1 MAGFTTEEWQK
12 IRDTLNADPQRYGL
26 PGRVYGSVVLASANI
41 RKLGAKSK
49 RDARTWRF
57 LADVFRHFDLLAVQ
71 EVLEDMEGLRHLE
84 ELMGEDFGMV
94 VSDTTGSFPNEGGL
108 AERLAFIF
116 NWTIVNRKEMVTD
129 VTFDRSKVLQV
140 IAEEGDAIQEAVEN
154 AKKNKA
160 YLKKLKSYERKFKQ
174 AKIKGKR
181 LPDKPRLPIK
191 MPAFLTF
198 IRTPFAVMFEI
209 HGHPGAVRYTFMA
222 VNAHLFY
229 GNFIDDRR
237 QEFDALM
244 RWIMGRVQEC
254 DENLPLNILL
264 MGDLNLDF
272 DNPMNDHKRINKL
285 IDDLNREGGKEVN
298 VYFPFLSPHPQRSGQ
313 QLMGRDS
320 RPLQTNA
327 RMSETFDQIG
337 FFSRDER
344 LKSLKNRDAGAAE
357 RGPDFG
363 VFDFVNLFS
372 EALHGKPFEM
382 LEKSRQLAL
391 IESFEHKVSDHMPLW
406 FRIPLPDV
414 EEGIAP
420 NA

>member
-1 MAGFTTEEWQK
+1 MKKFTADEWRK
-12 IRDTLNADPQRYGL
+12 IRATLNADPQRYGL
-26 PGRVYGSVVLASANI
+26 PRRVYGSAVLASANI
-41 RKLGAKSK
+41 RKLGAKNN
-49 RDARTWRF
+49 RDEHTWRF
-57 LADVFRHFDLLAVQ
+57 LAEVLSHFDLLAVQ

-140 IAEEGDAIQEAVEN
+140 IAEEGDAIQEAVES
-154 AKKNKA
+154 AKQNEE
-160 YLKKLKSYERKFKQ
+160 YRKKLKRYEKKLAKFRAEGGREPQ
-174 AKIKGKR
+174 
-181 LPDKPRLPIK
+181 KPMLPIQ

-209 HGHPGAVRYTFMA
+209 HGHPGAERYTFMA
-222 VNAHLFY
+222 INAHLYY

-237 QEFDALM
+237 QEFNALM
-244 RWIMGRVQEC
+244 SWIMGRVQEC
-254 DENLPLNILL
+254 DKNTPLNILL
-264 MGDLNLDF
+264 LGDLNLDF
-272 DNPMNDHKRINKL
+272 DNPINDHKRIKKL
-285 IDDLNREGGKEVN
+285 IRDLNEKGGEEVN
-298 VYFPFLSPHPQRSGQ
+298 VYFPFLSPYPQRPDQ
-313 QLMGRDS
+313 QLMGADGK
-320 RPLQTNA
+320 PLQTNA
-327 RMSETFDQIG
+327 RLSETFDQVG

-344 LKSLKNRDAGAAE
+344 LKLLKNEDAGKSE

-372 EALHGKPFEM
+372 EALHGKPFE
-382 LEKSRQLAL
+382 KLAEEQQKVL
-391 IESFEHKVSDHMPLW
+391 IKRFEHNVSDHMPLW

-414 EEGIAP
+414 EDGISPSA
-420 NA
+420 

>member
-1 MAGFTTEEWQK
+1 MAGFTADEWQK
-12 IRDTLNADPQRYGL
+12 IRDTLNTDPQRYGL
-26 PGRVYGSVVLASANI
+26 PRRVYGSVVLASANI

-49 RDARTWRF
+49 RDGHTWQF
-57 LADVFRHFDLLAVQ
+57 LADVYSHFDLLAVQ

-84 ELMGEDFGMV
+84 ELMGDDFGMV

-140 IAEEGDAIQEAVEN
+140 IAEEGDAIQEAVES

-160 YLKKLKSYERKFKQ
+160 YLKSLKSYERKLEKARTQ
-174 AKIKGKR
+174 GKR
-181 LPDKPRLPIK
+181 LPNKPKLPIK

-237 QEFDALM
+237 QEFNALM
-244 RWIMGRVQEC
+244 SWVMGRVQEC
-254 DENLPLNILL
+254 DENRPLNILL

-272 DNPMNDHKRINKL
+272 DNPMNDHKRIKKL

-298 VYFPFLSPHPQRSGQ
+298 VYFPFLSPHPRRSGQ
-313 QLMGRDS
+313 QLMGRDG

-327 RMSETFDQIG
+327 RMTETFDQIG

-344 LKSLKNRDAGAAE
+344 LKSLQNADAGVAE

-372 EALHGKPFEM
+372 EALHGKPFE
-382 LEKSRQLAL
+382 QLAKAQQQEL
-391 IESFEHKVSDHMPLW
+391 IKRFEHKVSDHMPLW

-414 EEGIAP
+414 EEGIAS
-420 NA
+420 AV

>member
-1 MAGFTTEEWQK
+1 MASFTAAEWQK

-26 PGRVYGSVVLASANI
+26 PRRVYGSVVLASANI
-41 RKLGAKSK
+41 RKLGAKSR
-49 RDARTWRF
+49 RDAHTWRF
-57 LADVFRHFDLLAVQ
+57 LADVFSHFDLLAVQ

-84 ELMGEDFGMV
+84 ELMGDDFGMV

-140 IAEEGDAIQEAVEN
+140 IAEEGDAIQEAVAA
-154 AKKNKA
+154 AKLNEE
-160 YLKKLKSYERKFKQ
+160 YCRKLKSYERKLEK
-174 AKIKGKR
+174 AKIQGKR

-237 QEFDALM
+237 QEFNALM

-254 DENLPLNILL
+254 DENRPLNILL

-272 DNPMNDHKRINKL
+272 DNPMNDHKRIKKL
-285 IDDLNREGGKEVN
+285 IDDLNREGGREVN
-298 VYFPFLSPHPQRSGQ
+298 VYFPFLSPHPRRSGQ
-313 QLMGRDS
+313 QLMGRDG

-327 RMSETFDQIG
+327 RLTETFDQIG
-337 FFSRDER
+337 FFSHDER
-344 LKSLKNRDAGAAE
+344 LKSLQNEDAGAAE

-372 EALHGKPFEM
+372 EALHGKPFEI
-382 LEKSRQLAL
+382 LAEEQQQAL
-391 IESFEHKVSDHMPLW
+391 IKRFEHKVSDHMPLW

-414 EEGIAP
+414 KEGIATS
-420 NA
+420 A

>member
-1 MAGFTTEEWQK
+1 MARFTAAEWQK

-26 PGRVYGSVVLASANI
+26 PKRVYGSVVLASANI

-49 RDARTWRF
+49 RDAHTWRF
-57 LADVFRHFDLLAVQ
+57 LADVFSHFDLLAVQ

-84 ELMGEDFGMV
+84 ELMGDDFGMV

-108 AERLAFIF
+108 GERLAFIF

-140 IAEEGDAIQEAVEN
+140 IAEEGDAIQEAVAA
-154 AKKNKA
+154 AKQNKE
-160 YLKKLKSYERKFKQ
+160 YCRKLKSYQRKLEK
-174 AKIKGKR
+174 AKIQGKR

-191 MPAFLTF
+191 MPAFLSF

-209 HGHPGAVRYTFMA
+209 RGHPGAERYTFMA
-222 VNAHLFY
+222 VNAHLFF

-237 QEFDALM
+237 QEFNALM
-244 RWIMGRVQEC
+244 SWIMGRVQEC
-254 DENLPLNILL
+254 DENTPLDILL
-264 MGDLNLDF
+264 LGDLNLDF
-272 DNPMNDHKRINKL
+272 DNPINDHQRIKAL
-285 IDDLNREGGKEVN
+285 IEGLNEIGGEEVN
-298 VYFPFLSPHPQRSGQ
+298 VYFPFLTPHPLRPGQ
-313 QLMGRDS
+313 QLMGRDG

-327 RMSETFDQIG
+327 RLTETFDQIG

-344 LKSLKNRDAGAAE
+344 LKSLQNESAGAAA

-372 EALHGKPFEM
+372 EALHGKPFEK
-382 LEKSRQLAL
+382 LSKDQQLAL
-391 IESFEHKVSDHMPLW
+391 INRFEYKVSDHMPLW

-414 EEGIAP
+414 KEGIAP
-420 NA
+420 SH

>member
-1 MAGFTTEEWQK
+1 MAGFTADEWQR
-12 IRDTLNADPQRYGL
+12 IRDRLNADPQRYGL
-26 PGRVYGSVVLASANI
+26 PRRVYGSVILASANI
-41 RKLGAKSK
+41 RKLGAKSR
-49 RDARTWRF
+49 RDAHTWRF
-57 LADVFRHFDLLAVQ
+57 LADVFSHFDLLAVQ
-71 EVLEDMEGLRHLE
+71 EVLEDMQGLRHLE
-84 ELMGEDFGMV
+84 ELMGDDFGMV

-140 IAEEGDAIQEAVEN
+140 IAEEGEAIQEAVAA
-154 AKKNKA
+154 AKLNEE
-160 YLKKLKSYERKFKQ
+160 YRKKLKSYQRKLEK
-174 AKIKGKR
+174 AKVQGKR
-181 LPDKPRLPIK
+181 FPDKPRLPIK

-254 DENLPLNILL
+254 DEKRPMNILL

-272 DNPMNDHKRINKL
+272 DNPMNDHKRIKKL
-285 IDDLNREGGKEVN
+285 IDDLNRKGGKKVN

-313 QLMGRDS
+313 QLMGSDGRV
-320 RPLQTNA
+320 LQTNA
-327 RMSETFDQIG
+327 RLTETFDQIG
-337 FFSRDER
+337 FFSRDKR
-344 LKSLKNRDAGAAE
+344 LKRLKNEDAGETE

-372 EALHGKPFEM
+372 EALHDKPFEK
-382 LEKSRQLAL
+382 LTREQQLAL
-391 IESFEHKVSDHMPLW
+391 IKRFEHKVSDHMPLW
-406 FRIPLPDV
+406 YRIPLPDV
-414 EEGIAP
+414 REGIAP
-420 NA
+420 SH

>member
-391 IESFEHKVSDHMPLW
+391 IERFEHKVSDHMPLW

>member
-1 MAGFTTEEWQK
+1 MTGFTADEWQK
-12 IRDTLNADPQRYGL
+12 IRDRLNADPQRYGL

-49 RDARTWRF
+49 RDAHTWRF
-57 LADVFRHFDLLAVQ
+57 LADVFSHFDLLAVQ
-71 EVLEDMEGLRHLE
+71 EVLDDMEGLRHLD
-84 ELMGEDFGMV
+84 ELMGDDFGMV

-140 IAEEGDAIQEAVEN
+140 IAEEGDAIQEAVAA
-154 AKKNKA
+154 AKQNKE
-160 YLKKLKSYERKFKQ
+160 YCKKLKSYQRKLEK
-174 AKIKGKR
+174 AKIQGKR

-209 HGHPGAVRYTFMA
+209 HGHPGADRYTFMA

-237 QEFDALM
+237 QEFNALM

-254 DENLPLNILL
+254 DENSPLDILL

-272 DNPMNDHKRINKL
+272 DNPINDHKRIKKL
-285 IDDLNREGGKEVN
+285 IDDLNREGGKKIN
-298 VYFPFLSPHPQRSGQ
+298 VYFPFLSPHPQRPAQ
-313 QLMGRDS
+313 QLMGSDG

-327 RMSETFDQIG
+327 RLTETFDQIG
-337 FFSRDER
+337 FFSHDAR
-344 LKSLKNRDAGAAE
+344 LKSLQNEDAGAAE

-372 EALHGKPFEM
+372 EALLGMPFEK
-382 LEKSRQLAL
+382 LAKEQQVAL
-391 IESFEHKVSDHMPLW
+391 IKRFEHKVSDHMPLW

-414 EEGIAP
+414 KEGIAP
-420 NA
+420 SH

>member
-327 RMSETFDQIG
+327 RMTETFDQIG

-391 IESFEHKVSDHMPLW
+391 IERFEHKVSDHMPLW

>member
-1 MAGFTTEEWQK
+1 MAGFTADEWQK
-12 IRDTLNADPQRYGL
+12 IRDTLNTDPQRYGL
-26 PGRVYGSVVLASANI
+26 PRRVYGSVVLASANI

-49 RDARTWRF
+49 RDGHTWRF
-57 LADVFRHFDLLAVQ
+57 LADVYSHFDLLAVQ

-84 ELMGEDFGMV
+84 ELMGDDFGMV

-140 IAEEGDAIQEAVEN
+140 IAEEGDAIQEAVES
-154 AKKNKA
+154 AKKNKD
-160 YLKKLKSYERKFKQ
+160 YLKRLKSYERKLEKARIQ
-174 AKIKGKR
+174 GKR
-181 LPDKPRLPIK
+181 LPDKPKLPIK

-237 QEFDALM
+237 QEFNALM
-244 RWIMGRVQEC
+244 SWVMGRVQEC
-254 DENLPLNILL
+254 DENRPLNILL

-272 DNPMNDHKRINKL
+272 DNPMNDHKRIKKL

-298 VYFPFLSPHPQRSGQ
+298 VYFPFLSPHPRRSGQ
-313 QLMGRDS
+313 QLMGRDG

-327 RMSETFDQIG
+327 RMTETFDQIG

-344 LKSLKNRDAGAAE
+344 LKSLQNADAGVAK

-372 EALHGKPFEM
+372 EALHGKPFE
-382 LEKSRQLAL
+382 QLAKAQQQEL
-391 IESFEHKVSDHMPLW
+391 IKRFEHKVSDHMPLW

-414 EEGIAP
+414 EEGIAS
-420 NA
+420 AV